1 MLWYPLTNCGTVRQ
15 LRMRWK
21 GQYRRKDGEE
31 GNREII
37 EHRNDKAC
45 LLTSN
50 TRNFENPSELKKI

>member
-1 MLWYPLTNCGTVRQ
+1 MLWYPPTNYGTVRP

-45 LLTSN
+45 LFISD
-50 TRNFENPSELKKI
+50 TRNFENLSELKKI